1 MGGGSIDR
9 KKINWVSWEKVTAP
23 READGLGLGSLKA
36 LNLSLIVKWL
46 WRLKTDGS
54 SLWSKVI
61 KGIHNLYNK
70 PADHISKKKPYLEY
84 GTISLE

>member
-1 MGGGSIDR
+1 MI
-9 KKINWVSWEKVTAP
+9 AP

-46 WRLKTDGS
+46 WRLKTDGP

-70 PADHISKKKPYLEY
+70 PADHISKKNPTWCMEQYRWSRTQIGKNWN
-84 GTISLE
+84 